1 MQQACGL
8 KKSGSWYENPYKS
21 KHAMSSKLSSVGD
34 SLEELIQILLN
45 NRREVELGH
54 AILQLSR
61 ANRKVVSDF
70 GAQEFVNK
78 FPQLFQTRRT
88 KSKVM
93 LRLDVPLE
101 FCPQAGEKG
110 GCTDMRCF
118 RLHLCPFFVKETCK
132 FGDKCKRSHD
142 YQDEH
147 TMRIL
152 QHFRLSFL
160 DLSLLQ
166 GILKM
171 IVDESEIQRAA
182 AGRSLPDICKFYNNK
197 GGCKKEENCPCL
209 HVCEHFVDGD
219 CKFGGG
225 CKRNHD
231 FSDSHNRRVLQQ
243 YDMGHISIHKVLQ
256 RLKGRER
263 KRTVS
268 ASSDGKVRIVNN

>member
-1 MQQACGL
+1 
-8 KKSGSWYENPYKS
+8 
-21 KHAMSSKLSSVGD
+21 MSSKSSRVGD

-45 NRREVELGH
+45 NRGEVELGH

-61 ANRKVVSDF
+61 VNRKVVSDF
-70 GAQEFVNK
+70 GEQEFVNK
-78 FPQLFQTRRT
+78 FPLLFQTKRT

-101 FCPQAGEKG
+101 FCPRAGEKG
-110 GCTDMRCF
+110 GCTDVGCF

-132 FGDKCKRSHD
+132 FGDKCKRSHE

-152 QHFRLSFL
+152 QRFRLGFL
-160 DLSLLQ
+160 DLNLLQ
-166 GILKM
+166 DILKM
-171 IVDESEIQRAA
+171 IVDESEIQRTA

-197 GGCKKEENCPCL
+197 SGCKKEENCPCL

-263 KRTVS
+263 KRSVS

>member
-1 MQQACGL
+1 
-8 KKSGSWYENPYKS
+8 
-21 KHAMSSKLSSVGD
+21 MSFVSSRVED
-34 SLEELIQILLN
+34 SLKELIQILLE
-45 NRREVELGH
+45 NRGEVELGH
-54 AILQLSR
+54 AIQQLSR
-61 ANRKVVSDF
+61 ANRQVVSDF
-70 GAQEFVNK
+70 GAQELVNK
-78 FPQLFQTRRT
+78 FPILFQTKRT

-101 FCPQAGEKG
+101 FCPLAGKKG
-110 GCTDMRCF
+110 GCTDTRCF

-147 TMRIL
+147 TMRI
-152 QHFRLSFL
+152 QQRFRLSFL

-182 AGRSLPDICKFYNNK
+182 AGRSLPDICIFYNNK
-197 GGCKKEENCPCL
+197 IGCKKEENCPCL

-219 CKFGGG
+219 CKFGGE

-268 ASSDGKVRIVNN
+268 ASSDGKVRIVNNKL